1 MAVEAELGLFA
12 PVWFAAAAVVG
23 IAIGFVVAAAGWLA
37 AARRRGQRERH
48 GRRSTAERLPPR
60 AEPEPVGGAAAA
72 GPGEAQQAGREQQLE
87 EGEERGQ

>member
-23 IAIGFVVAAAGWLA
+23 IAIGFVAAAAGWLA
-37 AARRRGQRERH
+37 AVQRRGQRERH
-48 GRRSTAERLPPR
+48 GQRSTAERLPPR